1 MGGREEDLTQRAQR
15 KSTESTEKRKKEK
28 GARFGKRPLQRLG
41 EYGEE

>member
-15 KSTESTEKRKKEK
+15 KSTEKRKKEK
-28 GARFGKRPLQRLG
+28 GARLGKRPLQRLG